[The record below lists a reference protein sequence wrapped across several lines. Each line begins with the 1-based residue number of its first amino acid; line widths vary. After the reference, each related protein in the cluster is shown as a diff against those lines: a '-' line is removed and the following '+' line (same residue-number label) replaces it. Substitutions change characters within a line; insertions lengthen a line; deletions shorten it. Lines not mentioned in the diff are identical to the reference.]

1 MAAAVSSRGGHWEK
15 SSRRWPMQATLG
27 YLSAPCQDPGLTV
40 SLCFCSSAFSATPTS
55 QKTVQVRPPDFFL
68 HYQVL
73 HLLLPVATR
82 LTASHL
88 FSTQWHTLCRP
99 VPHCHMWMNLHFLEL
114 QNNFS
119 TSQGTYNFTWAHL
132 HKHQSPR
139 YQKYYQ
145 DLHTHNSITFERS

>member
-1 MAAAVSSRGGHWEK
+1 MAAAVSSQGGHWEE
-15 SSRRWPMQATLG
+15 SPLRWSVQATLG
-27 YLSAPCQDPGLTV
+27 YLSTPYQDPGLTV
-40 SLCFCSSAFSATPTS
+40 SLCFCSYDFSATSTS

-88 FSTQWHTLCRP
+88 FSTQLHTLRRP
-99 VPHCHMWMNLHFLEL
+99 VPQCRMWMNLYFLALE
-114 QNNFS
+114 NNFS
-119 TSQGTYNFTWAHL
+119 TSHGTYNFTWAHL
-132 HKHQSPR
+132 HKHQSHR
-139 YQKYYQ
+139 HQKYYQ